1 MSGLPLKH
9 ALLPSPYTAVAP
21 EVVDSHS
28 AVRQARR
35 NHITVEVGRRPQVL
49 GKPALVADLDQ
60 RVCVPI
66 KFHVVAI
73 DTGCVVGA
81 RGVVVHGIGVVAA
94 VAIAEGA
101 TAVVDVGLRVV
112 IAGRLVDAAGEETT
126 TVIAACKRVEVHS
139 QRVVAPGKDA
149 GHAPAYG
156 FGVVVA
162 GRRIQT
168 GRIAARAAAI
178 VTSRIG
184 VVIAEAGVRAPG
196 VGATAV
202 VVCCGLAVVAGA
214 FVRAAQHF
222 EGVAHAVAIGI
233 GQARAIAIQFWF
245 RVHATAIGV
254 GHQGAEV
261 ASCRIVATETG
272 VEIAAAVVQCCAGIV
287 VTGRLVGAARQA
299 VVIANAVAI
308 EVGCAAAAT
317 GTHCV
322 FGIACTIARPF
333 GNVLATAVVDGAG
346 TIAHAASVVVAHA
359 IVHVVAEA
367 VAIGIGCTTA
377 TTDAECIEL
386 VAGAIAISGS
396 DSSAATVVDGARA
409 VADAAVVGLPHAI
422 VVAVVIADAVA
433 IRVLQTGAA
442 THVEGVEL
450 VAFAVAIS
458 LGKGGAAAFL
468 HRSRTAAHTA
478 IVPILATAV
487 LDRGAC
493 VVAGRRI
500 GTARHELDAQ
510 QFWGQRGPGRRGS
523 LEQQGITGLAGG
535 NKRPFGA
542 VPVQH
547 LAGRSAGQH
556 GDGDGV
562 AGGVARG
569 FLQCSDV
576 FGQGLSVD
584 RDFTRGEIVAKQGEE
599 SEQVTGANGAV
610 LVHVRV
616 VGRDNGLRRQAES
629 GAQEESQQA
638 DSGHAHNFGKIAPH
652 DNGVGGRFV
661 GARSSLVD
669 RTTPTS

>member
-1 MSGLPLKH
+1 MSGLTVEACAAALAVHRSGSRSGRLPL
-9 ALLPSPYTAVAP
+9 
-21 EVVDSHS
+21 

-35 NHITVEVGRRPQVL
+35 NHIAVEVGRRPQVL
-49 GKPALVADLDQ
+49 RKPALVADLDQ

-156 FGVVVA
+156 FVVVVA

-202 VVCCGLAVVAGA
+202 VVCRGLTVVAGA

-322 FGIACTIARPF
+322 CGIACTIARPF
-333 GNVLATAVVDGAG
+333 GNVLATAIVDDAG
-346 TIAHAASVVVAHA
+346 TVAHAASVVVAHA
-359 IVHVVAEA
+359 LVHVVAEA

-433 IRVLQTGAA
+433 IRVLQAGAA

-458 LGKGGAAAFL
+458 LGKGGSSRIPAPVPDRRTHRNRPNTGNCRPPPSRHCSCRPSHRYSPSRAGCPTILGSA
-468 HRSRTAAHTA
+468 RSRSAWF
-478 IVPILATAV
+478 PRATGHH
-487 LDRGAC
+487 R
-493 VVAGRRI
+493 AGRWEQASI
-500 GTARHELDAQ
+500 
-510 QFWGQRGPGRRGS
+510 RR
-523 LEQQGITGLAGG
+523 
-535 NKRPFGA
+535 
-542 VPVQH
+542 
-547 LAGRSAGQH
+547 
-556 GDGDGV
+556 
-562 AGGVARG
+562 
-569 FLQCSDV
+569 
-576 FGQGLSVD
+576 
-584 RDFTRGEIVAKQGEE
+584 
-599 SEQVTGANGAV
+599 
-610 LVHVRV
+610 
-616 VGRDNGLRRQAES
+616 
-629 GAQEESQQA
+629 
-638 DSGHAHNFGKIAPH
+638 
-652 DNGVGGRFV
+652 
-661 GARSSLVD
+661 RSSTAFGREQC
-669 RTTPTS
+669 RTAWGW